1 MSNSESESTQ
11 VIFEE
16 TKRLS
21 EIDTTEEQEEEEEEL
36 NKRKEK
42 KRKENKSY
50 QLHKEYE
57 DFVSLVGPSNL
68 TKDKGGYAFIM
79 PVNWIELIETPIAA
93 YERDLNGSL
102 GLNDQ
107 LSLNKGRYYPEYL

>member
-21 EIDTTEEQEEEEEEL
+21 EIDTTEEQEEEEKEL
-36 NKRKEK
+36 KKRKEK

-57 DFVSLVGPSNL
+57 DFDQAKKDLDDLKINDYKLKYQQFVDDTHYYKCEKSLI
-68 TKDKGGYAFIM
+68 KHQ
-79 PVNWIELIETPIAA
+79 VNVF
-93 YERDLNGSL
+93 YM
-102 GLNDQ
+102 
-107 LSLNKGRYYPEYL
+107 

>member
-36 NKRKEK
+36 K
-42 KRKENKSY
+42 KRKQIIYYTKSM
-50 QLHKEYE
+50 K
-57 DFVSLVGPSNL
+57 
-68 TKDKGGYAFIM
+68 I
-79 PVNWIELIETPIAA
+79 LIKLKMI
-93 YERDLNGSL
+93 L
-102 GLNDQ
+102 
-107 LSLNKGRYYPEYL
+107 

>member
-36 NKRKEK
+36 K

-50 QLHKEYE
+50 QLNKEYE
-57 DFVSLVGPSNL
+57 DFDQAK
-68 TKDKGGYAFIM
+68 KDLDII
-79 PVNWIELIETPIAA
+79 N
-93 YERDLNGSL
+93 
-102 GLNDQ
+102 
-107 LSLNKGRYYPEYL
+107 